1 MAIDQVK
8 TTLTFFTDPPH
19 GERPYYLL
27 NADPV
32 TGVRPTNVVSEKQ
45 EAFIENVRGK
55 EDSVSLDKSGFQFY
69 SNCPSQVS
77 SFDDEEEVTKVY
89 YPEVINYFKT
99 LTGASRVVIFDH
111 SKLSESV
118 CSCSS
123 CLHSAIRRCRPGVAD
138 DSPDKRQPVLKYILN
153 SIMYTLID
161 HSQSAHVDQTPKS
174 SVNRVKQNLPA
185 DEAEKLLKKRF
196 QVVNLWRLIS
206 HVATDPPLA
215 LCDYRSV
222 NPSDDVV
229 PIALIYPNME
239 GETYGVK
246 YNPEYQWKYLR
257 GMSTD
262 EIILLKWYDS
272 TSMSV

>member
-1 MAIDQVK
+1 MAS
-8 TTLTFFTDPPH
+8 
-19 GERPYYLL
+19 R
-27 NADPV
+27 
-32 TGVRPTNVVSEKQ
+32 
-45 EAFIENVRGK
+45 EAGSFIENVRGK
-55 EDSVSLDKSGFQFY
+55 EDCVSLDKSGFQFY

-77 SFDDEEEVTKVY
+77 SFDSEEEVTKVY

-111 SKLSESV
+111 T
-118 CSCSS
+118 
-123 CLHSAIRRCRPGVAD
+123 IRRCRPGVAD
-138 DSPDKRQPVLKYILN
+138 DSPDKRQPVLN
-153 SIMYTLID
+153 
-161 HSQSAHVDQTPKS
+161 AHVDQTPKS

-185 DEAEKLLKKRF
+185 DEAEELLKKRF
-196 QVVNLWRLIS
+196 QVVNLWRPIS

-222 NPSDDVV
+222 NPSEDVV

-246 YNPEYQWKYLR
+246 YNPGYQWKYLR

-262 EIILLKWYDS
+262 EIILLKCFDSKPGVAPYTPHTAFIDPSAPADAPKRESIEVRALLFYDEE
-272 TSMSV
+272 